1 MFSGDGDGGGGVVNN
16 ISSIQQSDKNAQ
28 IRIKISYLIYK
39 SNNIKLIVTMTMMRL
54 LEITI
59 AYILQLI
66 DINLR
71 NVWRRKSSVL
81 FFFFRTISMPT
92 TATDYKRVKL
102 NVKLYYFE
110 R

>member
-1 MFSGDGDGGGGVVNN
+1 MFSGDGGGGVVNN

-59 AYILQLI
+59 AYIYY
-66 DINLR
+66 NLSISTYEMCGVG
-71 NVWRRKSSVL
+71 NHQVL